1 MQLIDKAVDL
11 RGSQVLNVKRYR
23 AILWQRRCMALM
35 TLLTIA
41 SIFVFIAA
49 LATPDWA
56 IIDFTNTDLEAVH
69 VQLGVWGEWR
79 TKTNHSLGTIEW
91 IPHFP
96 APPRSVLRLADTDLR
111 HYYRAQMAF
120 GMISLVLMLSNN
132 ALAIYTFY
140 HHRYMY
146 KRLVAC
152 LHAVIAM
159 CIVVTVEVL
168 TNSVHEWNIS
178 VAEQSKNV
186 DWDYSVGQKNGRSA
200 YMAWTCVCVYALA
213 AISFALGSHKQ
224 KGSRAATAEFEI
236 EDRPIHI
243 GR

>member
-152 LHAVIAM
+152 LHAVIG
-159 CIVVTVEVL
+159 
-168 TNSVHEWNIS
+168 HEDNGNLLEHTLLCTSFMPSIS
-178 VAEQSKNV
+178 YHHREILQ
-186 DWDYSVGQKNGRSA
+186 QF
-200 YMAWTCVCVYALA
+200 VCC
-213 AISFALGSHKQ
+213 
-224 KGSRAATAEFEI
+224 
-236 EDRPIHI
+236 
-243 GR
+243 